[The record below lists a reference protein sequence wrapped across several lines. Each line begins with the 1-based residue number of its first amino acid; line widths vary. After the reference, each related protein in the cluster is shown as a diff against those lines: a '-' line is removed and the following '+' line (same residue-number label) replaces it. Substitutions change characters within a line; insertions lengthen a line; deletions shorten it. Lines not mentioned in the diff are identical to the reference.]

1 MIIDCGTCKV
11 AGLACGDCVVT
22 VLLGPPAATVQ
33 IADDHQV
40 ALGVLTDS
48 GLIPP
53 LRLVTEISGISAR
66 YADFDQKWG
75 T

>member
-1 MIIDCGTCKV
+1 MIIDCGTCQV

-22 VLLGPPAATVQ
+22 VLLGPPGATVQ
-33 IADDHQV
+33 IPDDHQV
-40 ALGVLTDS
+40 ALAVLTDS

-53 LRLVTEISGISAR
+53 LRLVPTPGASAR
-66 YADFDQKWG
+66 FVGLGQQLG